1 MSSKYPNMQNIS
13 IVVIDDHPLF
23 LQGVVDAFSLEQD
36 LDVVGQAA
44 NGEEAMELIRLTKPS
59 VAVVD
64 VNMPGLNGQ
73 QITRQVVTEKI
84 PTRVMLLTAYHDTE
98 QVIHAMRAGAAA
110 FCAKDI
116 QPEKLVGM
124 VRAVDEG
131 KYVIQEEVMDYMGL
145 ERWLEVK
152 TEQAVRP
159 YSDPGEPFHP
169 LSSREMEV
177 LECVTLGMSNKE
189 IATSLGI
196 SHQTV
201 KNHVTAILRKLGVDD
216 RTQAAVFALRR
227 GWVRL
232 YERHDTET
240 EGQE

>member
-1 MSSKYPNMQNIS
+1 MSSQPSNMQNIS

-23 LQGVVDAFSLEQD
+23 LQGVVDAFSLEID
-36 LDVVGQAA
+36 LDVVGQAE
-44 NGEEAMELIRLTKPS
+44 NGEDAMELIRSHKPS

-73 QITRQVVTEKI
+73 QITRQVVTEKL
-84 PTRVMLLTAYHDTE
+84 PTRVMLLTAYDDTE

-116 QPEKLVGM
+116 QPEILVGM

-131 KYVIQEEVMDYMGL
+131 KYVIQNEVMDYAGL
-145 ERWLEVK
+145 ERWLEMK

-240 EGQE
+240 EAQE